1 MTAKFEN
8 HINLQR
14 SNLFRSHN
22 DKQSLVEKKSL
33 DDYITQGLA

>member
-14 SNLFRSHN
+14 SNLFRSPS
-22 DKQSLVEKKSL
+22 DKQSLVKKKSL
-33 DDYITQGLA
+33 DDSITQGLA